1 MNIASTALLALA
13 MSTDAFAAATAK
25 GAALRH
31 PHWSEAVRTGLIFGT
46 IEAAT
51 PVIGWL
57 VGSAASRHVAAY
69 GPWIA
74 FVVLVG
80 LGLHMAWAGLK
91 GDDGDAD
98 ANADDGAERPGRKRH
113 SFLALALTGFATSI
127 DAMAV
132 GLGLAFVDVNIVQV
146 ALAIGF
152 TTFAAVTAG
161 VMLGRWLGSLI
172 GRYAEVAGGV
182 VLAGIGG
189 AILYQHLAAAG

>member
-57 VGSAASRHVAAY
+57 VGAAASRHVAAY

-74 FVVLVG
+74 FVVLLG

-91 GDDGDAD
+91 GDDDEAE
-98 ANADDGAERPGRKRH
+98 AEAGAQRPGKKRH

-132 GLGLAFVDVNIVQV
+132 GLGLAFVDVNIVPV
-146 ALAIGF
+146 ALAIGV

-161 VMLGRWLGSLI
+161 VMLGRWLGALI
-172 GRYAEVAGGV
+172 GRYAEVAGGI
-182 VLAGIGG
+182 VLAGIGS